1 MNLIK
6 NKFLLIIF
14 SLVLILGL
22 LIILIIYNKKNKF
35 SQDIVQNISQNS
47 SDILIFSPKENQKI
61 KSPLLIQ
68 GKAKG
73 NWFFESEFTS
83 ELYDDE
89 NNLLGSAIL
98 KAKDNW
104 MTENFVPFEGE
115 LDFKQPKTRGG
126 KLLFLSANPSGIAEH
141 QKVYSVPVKFEEIKY
156 QKVLLYYYNPEKD
169 RDENGNI
176 KCSEDGLVAIER
188 EIPLS
193 QTPIQDTIKLL
204 LRGRENLT
212 QEEINQGIETE
223 FPLRGFEL
231 KSVNLKK
238 DGTLILEFDDPYY
251 QTSGG
256 SCRVKIL
263 WLQIEKTAQQFSQI
277 KKVEFKP
284 ESFSQP

>member
-6 NKFLLIIF
+6 NKFLLISF
-14 SLVLILGL
+14 SLVLIFVL
-22 LIILIIYNKKNKF
+22 LIILIIYNKKNNF
-35 SQDIVQNISQNS
+35 SQDILQNISQNS
-47 SDILIFSPKENQKI
+47 SDIFIFSPKENQKI

-73 NWFFESEFTS
+73 NWFFEAEFTS
-83 ELYDDE
+83 ELYDSE
-89 NNLLGSAIL
+89 NNLLGKAIL
-98 KAKDNW
+98 RAKSDW
-104 MTENFVPFEGE
+104 MTEDFVPFEGK
-115 LDFKQPKTRGG
+115 LNFKQPKTKTG

-169 RDENGNI
+169 KDENGNI

-204 LRGRENLT
+204 LRGKENLT

-231 KSVNLKK
+231 KSVNLKE
-238 DGTLILEFDDPYY
+238 DGTLILGFNDPYY
-251 QTSGG
+251 QTLGG

-277 KKVEFKP
+277 KEVEFKP
-284 ESFSQP
+284 EYLFQP

>member
-68 GKAKG
+68 GKANG

-83 ELYDDE
+83 ELYDNE

-115 LDFKQPKTRGG
+115 LDFKQPKTKTG
-126 KLLFLSANPSGIAEH
+126 KLLFLSANPSGIAEY
-141 QKVYSVPVKFEEIKY
+141 QKVYSVPIKFEEIKY
-156 QKVLLYYYNPEKD
+156 QKILLYYYNPEKD

-193 QTPIQDTIKLL
+193 QSPIKDTIKLL

-231 KSVNLKK
+231 KSVNLKE

-263 WLQIEKTAQQFSQI
+263 WLQIEKTAQQFPQI

-284 ESFSQP
+284 EYLFQP